1 MGKINRKIIIVLVI
15 AFILFDLVLSLCA
28 YNYKN
33 IKTYIGETVHK
44 LYLSTVDV
52 SGMEISA
59 VLLDED
65 KNQYTN
71 YEWHATEFE
80 DQRTLTYQVNYKKTD
95 LSASYKAGDLEIEV
109 DNIFAGF
116 MNLSSALVSYMSD
129 VIVISADIN
138 YSGNSPHYYD
148 WSYKYSSDKTKI
160 ILYNNNEI
168 LANINYEGS
177 IQISYVMY
185 AATLKNNTTSTFSSV
200 LNSTVN
206 SNPITIAFD
215 ATNDEMVLKKTR
227 IYSYSSY
234 DGLPEGDYTWF
245 EYDFEFNQDGGA
257 KAYSNF
263 HFKFDLPEGSKIL
276 YSGVDKP
283 INDYFTTGCVYG
295 GIVSF
300 DAHDPVGYL
309 SENSKCFGRVSVG
322 IPSSVDDN
330 FNFKVGMYGNY
341 YYGGYLDDNLPLEKI
356 LEFDNNIDLSKYK
369 LEDSIKYYIT
379 GRLYDNNYDYS
390 LLGKDNG
397 IIPLQVNYELKNP
410 SRRTLTQQ
418 IGSDVIYIKYK
429 NGVEK
434 KLSDEEFGYETIIFP
449 GYNEDESKLF
459 QDYFKDGNWNNIKN
473 GKYLVDLYVRYENE
487 NNYTLYESFNNSGKI
502 FENFPK
508 KVCGYYF
515 TIHEYNLSMS
525 MSTYSFIRLSDTNL
539 DIDDVI
545 RISPMMAV
553 YNDNELISPTA
564 LDSTSDGYDY
574 VHEYDLNHFGTDLK
588 RTYYSYV
595 GKIINCY
602 AFQYANLIPF
612 KNMNNNLYY
621 SEGGLSLHF
630 SDQSN
635 NYKGET
641 IYALLS
647 EGLYVDDESEFS
659 VKVSYVSPWA
669 ESGINHSLYRSTN
682 RGYMNSDEFKD
693 YINQHMT
700 FEVINNWNDS
710 DRQMLIITI
719 DLNDD
724 PLDLSW
730 FKNYSNRVY
739 YPYGAM
745 SFMDINFKTYIN
757 SDSLSEYGKNVA
769 LESFIDS
776 FTKKGT
782 AGEYGYV
789 KDSYDVNGN
798 GDTEEYL
805 YRSVSNRTITTAT
818 ESSQSLKTT
827 AKTDKDNYGEEVNVS
842 LNNQYTYKLR
852 ARSGANKITNMVIYD
867 SLEKY
872 IKRDSNYVLA
882 AGENN
887 YFQGTFKDVD
897 TSFAESQ
904 GYTVKVYYSENDKP
918 GSLSSDTSW
927 KVYNSSTDKSK
938 VKSLAFEYLDG
949 SGNKAVLPEDTL
961 TYVEVIMRSPSAISG
976 TKYRTYNGSW
986 VEWNALDSTN
996 NIIPDVV
1003 GINSNVATVSL
1014 PAKLIV
1020 KHYLEGQVIP
1030 FLPDEVYDNLLFGK
1044 TYTTSQSDSLPPNYV
1059 FYRTD
1064 GDEPN
1069 GTISKGVTEVNY
1081 YYKYKDPI
1089 VSFNSTRSATEA
1101 IDHRTDAVTYSIKT
1115 NYSIEDYIG
1124 TYGYGESFTF
1134 HYEIDLTK
1142 SDLDG
1147 GTYDSENNRVDWH
1160 VNTDIDS
1167 VDKHEFETDHTISVV
1182 YKNVPISDREI
1193 AAQASYGCSYQ
1204 TDVPR
1209 GTGSVDGLYTT
1220 VNEKYKITVKHLEDG
1235 TNNVIAPEET
1245 YYKYYNEAYEYG
1257 ESSSLPGNYKLKT
1270 RPDNYKGNV
1279 LAEETVITYLYE
1291 KKTPVLTSES
1301 NITGTSEIDN
1311 RTKQV
1316 TYNLSSTSTIKEY
1329 IGTGK
1334 VTEVLELPYVIDI
1347 SKSLFTGGTY
1357 DAYRKTITWTK
1368 SYSTTSADINSIDTS
1383 HEVRIVYK
1391 NIPISARNMTATYTS
1406 KISNDLN
1413 DKSSSASAST
1423 EINEKYKI
1431 TVKHLDKENRVVAPE
1446 ETYYKYYNESY
1457 EYGISSSLPGNYQL
1471 KTRPDNYKGYVL
1483 AEETTV
1489 TYVYEKKTPVLT
1501 NEIIITG
1508 SDTIDSRTASVTY
1521 KVNSTVTVKDYLG
1534 YSALIETIQLPYEI
1548 DTTKSNLAGGTYD
1561 KNDKEITWIKEVDVE
1576 NVDINTITTSHE
1588 ISIVYKNI
1596 PISVLN
1602 IDANYVSEYI
1612 NDINQIEKTASKST
1626 EIKEK
1631 YKITVKHLEYG
1642 TNKEI
1647 APVDTYYK
1655 YYNESYE
1662 VGESSN
1668 LPGNYKLKTRPDN
1681 YKGTVKS
1688 EETVVIYLYEK
1699 KNPNLTS
1706 NVSITS
1712 TDLIEHRVDPIT
1724 YSIVSASTVKDFI
1737 GSGTITDVIE
1747 LPYEID
1753 LTKSNLDGGTYNNST
1768 KKITW
1773 TTPYETT
1780 TANVGNYST
1789 SHDIS
1794 LVYKNI
1800 PIDVLTLNVN
1810 YISTISNELGT
1821 MSSNKETST
1830 EIKEKY
1836 KIIVKHL
1843 EYGTNKVL
1851 ADNDVFEKYYNES
1864 YEVSISEKL
1873 PANYKLKTRPSNY
1886 KGNILAEETI
1896 VTYLYEK
1903 KTPVLMGF
1911 VNMTGPESIEN
1922 RFESI
1927 DYKISYSGS
1936 VKDLIGEYS
1945 TNIVVELPYEIDID
1959 KSNVNGGTYN
1969 SSNKTITWNYVDST
1983 TTIDIKTY
1991 NYEHNIKV
1999 TYKNVPI
2006 SAKRYEA
2013 KVTSVLNAENTSD
2026 TRESLNTINVL
2037 EKYKLVVKHLQ
2048 YETNKELATQE
2059 EYFKLYGEEYETSAS
2074 SNVTDNYTLKI
2085 TPSNYKGTIKSEVTE
2100 VVYYY
2105 EMIDSDLITNINVEC
2120 PEVISEVDEE
2130 VNIKITYKFTTKDYL
2145 GESKVIINDV
2155 LPYDIDESKSDL
2167 DGGTYDSSTRT
2178 ITWEIY
2184 DNIEDLES
2192 TEKEY
2197 TKGIKIVFLDAK
2209 INEPIINNI
2218 SGSVTLENNS
2228 NTKETSGVTDV
2239 KVYRNIIVKYLDI
2252 DTNEEISEKVIFNDL
2267 VGSIYTPVS
2276 KNIDEYTL
2284 VERPTSKEY
2293 IIETTDQTLTY
2304 KYKKRIK
2311 EVVQEEIPKVDE
2323 NPSTGIFKT
2332 YYLLSIPII
2341 LLIMVVI
2348 RIGKHSMF
2356 KKYS

>member
-1 MGKINRKIIIVLVI
+1 MGKINRKKIIVLVI

-28 YNYKN
+28 YNYKD

-116 MNLSSALVSYMSD
+116 MNLSSSLDSYMSD
-129 VIVISADIN
+129 VIVISADYN

-177 IQISYVMY
+177 IQISYVI
-185 AATLKNNTTSTFSSV
+185 AATTLKNNTTSSFSSV

-206 SNPITIAFD
+206 SNPITISFD
-215 ATNDEMVLKKTR
+215 ATNDEMVLTR
-227 IYSYSSY
+227 TKFISYSSY

-263 HFKFDLPEGSKIL
+263 HFKFDLPEGSKIIS
-276 YSGVDKP
+276 YGVDKP
-283 INDYFTTGCVYG
+283 INDYFTTGCTYG
-295 GIVSF
+295 NNSDF
-300 DAHDPVGYL
+300 RAHDPTGYL
-309 SENSKCFGRVSVG
+309 YENSKCFGRVSVG
-322 IPSSVDDN
+322 IPSSVDDI
-330 FNFKVGMYGNY
+330 FNFKVGIYGNY

-379 GRLYDNNYDYS
+379 ERMYNNNYDYS
-390 LLGKDNG
+390 LLGADNG

-410 SRRTLTQQ
+410 SRKTLTQQ

-449 GYNEDESKLF
+449 GYNEDESKQF
-459 QDYFKDGNWNNIKN
+459 QEYFKDGNWNNIKN

-515 TIHEYNLSMS
+515 TIHDYNLSMS

-553 YNDNELISPTA
+553 YKDNELISPIA
-564 LDSTSDGYDY
+564 LDSASDGYDY
-574 VHEYDLNHFGTDLK
+574 VHEYDLDHFGTDLK

-595 GKIINCY
+595 GKIIDCY
-602 AFQYANLIPF
+602 AHQYANLAPF

-621 SEGGLSLHF
+621 SDGGLSLNF
-630 SDQSN
+630 FDQSN

-647 EGLYVDDESEFS
+647 EGLYVNDESEFS

-669 ESGINHSLYRSTN
+669 ESEINHSLYRSTN

-730 FKNYSNRVY
+730 YKNYANRVY

-745 SFMDINFKTYIN
+745 SFMDIYFKTYIN
-757 SDSLSEYGKNVA
+757 SDSLSEYGKNVT

-782 AGEYGYV
+782 ASEYGYV

-818 ESSQSLKTT
+818 ESSQSIKTT

-852 ARSGANKITNMVIYD
+852 ARSGANKITNMIIYD

-872 IKRDSNYVLA
+872 IKRNSNYDLA

-927 KVYNSSTDKSK
+927 KVYTSSTDKSK

-949 SGNKAVLPEDTL
+949 AGNKATLPEDTL
-961 TYVEVIMRSPSAISG
+961 TYVEIIMRSPSAISG

-1014 PAKLIV
+1014 PATLKV
-1020 KHYLEGQVIP
+1020 KHLEEVTDKV
-1030 FLPDEVYDNLLFGK
+1030 LADEEITENLLFGK
-1044 TYTTSQSDSLPPNYV
+1044 TYTTSASTNIPINYE
-1059 FYRTD
+1059 FSKTS
-1064 GDEPN
+1064 GDDPN
-1069 GTISKGVTEVNY
+1069 GTISKGVTEVIY
-1081 YYKYKDPI
+1081 YYQIKEPI
-1089 VSFNSTRSATEA
+1089 VSCNGTTTATPIIEK
-1101 IDHRTDAVTYSIKT
+1101 RTDEVSYYIKA
-1115 NYSIEDYIG
+1115 NYSIEEYLGEYKYDEYIWLP
-1124 TYGYGESFTF
+1124 
-1134 HYEIDLTK
+1134 YEIDTSK
-1142 SDLDG
+1142 SNLDG
-1147 GTYDSENNRVDWH
+1147 GTYDSNSHKITWGKNIS
-1160 VNTDIDS
+1160 IDS
-1167 VDKHEFETDHTISVV
+1167 MEKHEYEVEHSVSVV
-1182 YKNVPISDREI
+1182 YKNLPISVTELK
-1193 AAQASYGCSYQ
+1193 AYLGYGYNYS
-1204 TDVPR
+1204 TN
-1209 GTGSVDGLYTT
+1209 TGHSNGSRLLKTT
-1220 VNEKYKITVKHLEDG
+1220 AIKEKYKITVKHLEDG
-1235 TNNVIAPEET
+1235 TNNVVAPEET
-1245 YYKYYNEAYEYG
+1245 YYKYYNESYEYG
-1257 ESSSLPGNYKLKT
+1257 ESSSLPGNYQLKT

-1316 TYNLSSTSTIKEY
+1316 TYNLSSTSTIKDY

-1334 VTEVLELPYVIDI
+1334 VTEVLELPYEIDI

-1383 HEVRIVYK
+1383 HEVRAVYK
-1391 NIPISARNMTATYTS
+1391 NIPISARNITATYTS

-1413 DKSSSASAST
+1413 DKSSSASSST

-1489 TYVYEKKTPVLT
+1489 TYVYEKKTPILT
-1501 NEIIITG
+1501 NEITITG

-1521 KVNSTVTVKDYLG
+1521 KVNSTVTVKDYIG
-1534 YSALIETIQLPYEI
+1534 YSALIETIQFPYEI

-1561 KNDKEITWIKEVDVE
+1561 KNDKEIIWTKEVDVE

-1602 IDANYVSEYI
+1602 INANYVSEYI

-1631 YKITVKHLEYG
+1631 YKITVRHLEYG

-1681 YKGTVKS
+1681 YKGTVKA
-1688 EETVVIYLYEK
+1688 EETVVTYLYEK

-1712 TDLIEHRVDPIT
+1712 TDLIDHRVDPVT

-1780 TANVGNYST
+1780 TDNVGNYST

-1821 MSSNKETST
+1821 MSSNKESST

-1836 KIIVKHL
+1836 RIIVKHL

-1851 ADNDVFEKYYNES
+1851 ADNDVFEKNYNES
-1864 YEVSISEKL
+1864 YEVGISSNL
-1873 PANYKLKTRPSNY
+1873 PGNYKLKTRPSNY
-1886 KGNILAEETI
+1886 KGNVLTEETI

-1922 RFESI
+1922 RFDSI

-1945 TNIVVELPYEIDID
+1945 TNLVVELPYEIDID
-1959 KSNVNGGTYN
+1959 KSNINGGTYN

-2006 SAKRYEA
+2006 SAKKYEA
-2013 KVTSVLNAENTSD
+2013 KVTSVLTAENTSD

-2074 SNVTDNYTLKI
+2074 SNVTNNYTLKI

-2105 EMIDSDLITNINVEC
+2105 EMIDSDLITNIEVEA

-2130 VNIKITYKFTTKDYL
+2130 VNIKITYKFKTSNYL
-2145 GESKVIINDV
+2145 GESKVTISDV
-2155 LPYDIDESKSDL
+2155 LPYKIDEEKSDL
-2167 DGGTYDSSTRT
+2167 DGGTYNSSTRT
-2178 ITWEIY
+2178 ITWIIN
-2184 DNIEDLES
+2184 DNVDNLES

-2209 INEPIINNI
+2209 INEPIINNV
-2218 SGSVTLENNS
+2218 SGSIVLDNNS
-2228 NTKETSGVTDV
+2228 NIKETSGITDV

-2252 DTNEEISEKVIFNDL
+2252 DTNEEISEQVIFNDL
-2267 VGSIYTPVS
+2267 VGTLITPIS
-2276 KNIDEYTL
+2276 KNIEEYTL
-2284 VERPTSKEY
+2284 VETPSSSNYKVELV
-2293 IIETTDQTLTY
+2293 DQTLTY
-2304 KYKKRIK
+2304 KYKKRVK

-2323 NPSTGIFKT
+2323 NPATGEFKT

-2341 LLIMVVI
+2341 ILTLLLI
-2348 RIGKHSMF
+2348 RISKRNIF
-2356 KKYS
+2356 KRYV